1 MFDLVLVVWCLTSS
15 KEGAS
20 QLISMTVGMK
30 RLLNEKIILSKFTRN
45 ESKEG
50 ISFPRPLR
58 YKD

>member
-1 MFDLVLVVWCLTSS
+1 MFDLVLVVWYLTSS

-30 RLLNEKIILSKFTRN
+30 RLLNEKIILSKFTRS

-50 ISFPRPLR
+50 ISLPRPLR